1 MRPNI
6 ACILFLFL
14 AFSCKS
20 RNATNVSRDSLNA
33 TGKDS
38 GSVASAGDDFKGNLY
53 IERGRLELRNY
64 SFVIAN
70 LYRTRESNSKGK
82 RDSIFR
88 GSYLIVINK
97 ESKTSDTV
105 DVGIEDMS
113 GCLTCETAMRYLTDT
128 LHLPSLFVQV
138 VTPAEDVYYTNTFVG
153 YRDGR
158 LEELF
163 HTEDTSSAGVHLR
176 RKNESTLVYFT
187 SGRDDVVD
195 YYESDYPQEVD
206 LKTFKITH
214 PSVEKR
220 YIGFKTAAI
229 EGFKAHRVINGQVD
243 SSLVE
248 VKAGDPLRVDTLYYS
263 RQKVRLL
270 LADSV
275 QVEIKAETA
284 RKKIRHLL
292 VG

>member
-6 ACILFLFL
+6 VCILFLFL
-14 AFSCKS
+14 ALSCKP
-20 RNATNVSRDSLNA
+20 RNTKDVTRDSLNV
-33 TGKDS
+33 TVKDS
-38 GSVASAGDDFKGNLY
+38 GSVASIRDDLKRNSY
-53 IERGRLELRNY
+53 IERGRLESRNY
-64 SFVIAN
+64 LFVVSN
-70 LYRTRESNSKGK
+70 LYLTQEGNSKGK
-82 RDSIFR
+82 GDSIFR
-88 GSYLIVINK
+88 GSYIIVVDK
-97 ESKTSDTV
+97 ASKTSDTV
-105 DVGIEDMS
+105 EVDIEDLS
-113 GCLTCETAMRYLTDT
+113 GCLKCEAVMRYLTDT

-138 VTPAEDVYYTNTFVG
+138 VTPAEDVYYTNTFLG

-158 LEELF
+158 LQELF
-163 HTEDTSSAGVHLR
+163 HTNDTSSAGVHVQ

-187 SGRDDVVD
+187 SGRDDVVN
-195 YYESDYPQEVD
+195 YYESDYPEEVD
-206 LKTFKITH
+206 LKTFKISY

-220 YIGFKTAAI
+220 YIGFGTAAI
-229 EGFKAHRVINGQVD
+229 EGFKAHKVINGQVD